1 MHYYLFISILITGP
15 PFITVPTQEYRLT
28 PGTDMTLA
36 CTAQANPAV
45 IGIFWKKNGVTIL
58 ASSKYAGA
66 TLFRPSLT
74 ISNPDESDLGI
85 YTCCATNTFNTET
98 RVCGEDTIMIKGRIH
113 NIDCLFVLCYAKA
126 PWLDKCRC

>member
-1 MHYYLFISILITGP
+1 
-15 PFITVPTQEYRLT
+15 
-28 PGTDMTLA
+28 MTLA
-36 CTAQANPAV
+36 CTVQASPAV

-66 TLFRPSLT
+66 TLVSPSLT

-85 YTCCATNTFNTET
+85 YECCATNTFNTET

-113 NIDCLFVLCYAKA
+113 NIDCLFVFCYAKP